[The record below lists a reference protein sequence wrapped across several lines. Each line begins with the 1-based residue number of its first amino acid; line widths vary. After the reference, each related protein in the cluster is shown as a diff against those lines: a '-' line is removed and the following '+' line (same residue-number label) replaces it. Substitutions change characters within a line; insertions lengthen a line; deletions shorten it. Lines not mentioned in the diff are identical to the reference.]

1 MKSDVFL
8 SVLVLVLVAGCSSD
22 RETPPA
28 PVAPMVEMT
37 PPPNPF
43 TKPLTSVGGKFGALP
58 PVVQNTIRAE
68 AGTAE
73 LTDVIRESTAD
84 RVYFRILFRE
94 SAIYPPLLVASDGSV
109 LNPDLTVAIPATRD
123 ATGGIALE
131 PSVPVTF
138 NDLPPNVARLF
149 RRQGLVADIAGIHK
163 EIWGTHVIYVVSF
176 KDPDQNPTLYVV
188 ADGTI
193 LTLAP

>member
-1 MKSDVFL
+1 MKSVVFL
-8 SVLVLVLVAGCSSD
+8 SVVVPLLMAGCASH
-22 RETPPA
+22 EEPPPA
-28 PVAPMVEMT
+28 HAAPAVELT

-68 AGTAE
+68 VGTAE

-84 RVYFRILFRE
+84 RVYYRILFRE

-149 RRQGLVADIAGIHK
+149 RGRGLVADIAGINK

-188 ADGTI
+188 ANGTI
-193 LTLAP
+193 LTIAP

>member
-1 MKSDVFL
+1 MKSALFL
-8 SVLVLVLVAGCSSD
+8 SVLVPLLVAGCASH
-22 RETPPA
+22 EA
-28 PVAPMVEMT
+28 PRGPVVEMT
-37 PPPNPF
+37 PAPNPF

-58 PVVQNTIRAE
+58 PAVQSTIRAE

-73 LTDVIRESTAD
+73 LMDVIRESTSD
-84 RVYFRILFRE
+84 RVYYRILFRE

-109 LNPDLTVAIPATRD
+109 LNPDLTVLIPATRD
-123 ATGGIALE
+123 ATGGIAGE

-138 NDLPPNVARLF
+138 NDLPPNVAKLLKGR
-149 RRQGLVADIAGIHK
+149 GVVSDISGMNK
-163 EIWGTHVIYVVSF
+163 EIWGTHIIYIVSF
-176 KDPDQNPTLYVV
+176 KNAEQNPRLYVV